1 MSSFKE
7 SKLKP
12 VLSVFFISDTT
23 KGLAETRARLPCPT
37 SIALNE
43 GRGLGS
49 QLSRWETQENFPP
62 LTKAWGESKM
72 KAFMVVEGKRKQL
85 YVDSKQLT
93 KQRNGH

>member
-1 MSSFKE
+1 MSSFKQ

-12 VLSVFFISDTT
+12 VLSVFFILDTT

-37 SIALNE
+37 SIALSE
-43 GRGLGS
+43 GRGLGG
-49 QLSRWETQENFPP
+49 WETQENFPP
-62 LTKAWGESKM
+62 LTTAWGESKM

-93 KQRNGH
+93 EQRNGH